1 MCLLSASAGFL
12 RHNYDESSQMETV
25 MEHDSQKPNLA
36 NSSDLMSNPDS
47 TSHLDLANNPDLESQ
62 SFNSGQQAHNL
73 DNSWH
78 SIPTKRSFIVLLVV
92 FSIIMLSAFGAKNLY
107 FRGDY
112 NIFFEG
118 TNKQLMAFDEIQTT
132 FAKTDNLAIVVAPED
147 GNVFT
152 PETLTLMQNLTV
164 DAWQIP
170 YSSRVDS
177 LANYQHTEAV
187 EDDLLVEDLLYEEYE
202 HTPERIAK
210 VKQIALNEPLLKNA
224 LVSASGDVTIVNV
237 TVQLPEVDKTAEVQ
251 EVIAAINTM
260 IAKYQAD
267 YPSVEFHKA
276 GIIAMNNAFMMSAQ
290 EDSST
295 LVPLMLLVVLV
306 FLTFMLRSFFSV
318 VATLVVIISSIVA
331 TMGLSGWA
339 GMFLSTA
346 TVNVPTLVLT
356 LAVADCVHVIV
367 TMRQA
372 MQRGMEKAQAIQYSI
387 KLNAMPIL
395 ITSVTTAIG
404 FLMMNMSDSPVL
416 RDFGNLSALGVIIA
430 CFLSVTMLPA
440 LLKLLPVKTLPANEA
455 AESKVTFMDK
465 LGDFVVANRKALLPI
480 STLVI
485 VSAAALIPLNKVNDE
500 SVKYF
505 DTSSEFRQA
514 ADFMEQT
521 VSGMTTISIAVKTN
535 ESQAIADPV
544 FLQAIG
550 DFTDWL
556 RVQPETDHVATL
568 SDVYMRLNKNM
579 HGDDDSYYQLP
590 LNRELAAQYLLLY
603 EMSLP
608 YGLDLNNQ
616 INVDKSSIKM
626 VLTVDNLGSVE
637 LVELEE
643 RIYSWFAANAPQYEV
658 VASSPSLM
666 FAHIGETNMASM
678 LSTLPITLVLIS
690 GLMIFALRS
699 VRLGVISLVPN
710 IAPAIIGF
718 GLWALISGEI
728 NLGLSVVVTLTL
740 GIVVDDAVHFLSK
753 YQRAR
758 LEGKSAEE
766 AVRCAFHTVGRALWI
781 TTVVLVAGFSVL
793 AMSSFRLNSDMGL
806 LSAIVIFIALVVDFI
821 LLPSLLMIFDK
832 QTHYAVKTQHGSKP
846 STKSQP
852 SSTGELST
860 STK

>member
-1 MCLLSASAGFL
+1 
-12 RHNYDESSQMETV
+12 METV
-25 MEHDSQKPNLA
+25 MEPQNQPSE
-36 NSSDLMSNPDS
+36 
-47 TSHLDLANNPDLESQ
+47 TQ
-62 SFNSGQQAHNL
+62 SAWYTL
-73 DNSWH
+73 
-78 SIPTKRSFIVLLVV
+78 PTQHSFITLFV
-92 FSIIMLSAFGAKNLY
+92 MLAVIAVATFGAKNLY

-132 FAKTDNLAIVVAPED
+132 FAKTDNLSIVIAPDD

-152 PETLTLMQNLTV
+152 PETLTLIQSLTV
-164 DAWQIP
+164 DSWQIP

-177 LANYQHTEAV
+177 IANYQHTEAL

-224 LVSASGDVTIVNV
+224 LVSESGDVTIVNV

-251 EVIAAINTM
+251 EVITAINAM
-260 IAKYQAD
+260 IGKYQAD
-267 YPSVEFHKA
+267 YPNVDFYKA
-276 GIIAMNNAFMMSAQ
+276 GIIAMNDAFMTSAQ

-306 FLTFMLRSFFSV
+306 FLTLMLRSFFSV
-318 VATLVVIISSIVA
+318 VATLVVIISSILA

-372 MQRGMEKAQAIQYSI
+372 MQRGMTKAEAIQYSI
-387 KLNAMPIL
+387 KLNFIPIL

-416 RDFGNLSALGVIIA
+416 RDFGNLSALGVMIA
-430 CFLSVTMLPA
+430 CLLSVSLLPA
-440 LLKLLPVKTLPANEA
+440 LLNLLPVKRLAPSTT
-455 AESKVTFMDK
+455 ESEKVTFMDK
-465 LGDFVVANRKALLPI
+465 LGDFVVNNRKTLLPG
-480 STLVI
+480 SALVI
-485 VSAAALIPLNKVNDE
+485 VIAAALIPLNKVNDE

-505 DTSSEFRQA
+505 DTSNEFRQA

-521 VSGMTTISIAVKTN
+521 ISGMTNLSIAIKTN
-535 ESQAIADPV
+535 ESQGIADPV

-550 DFTDWL
+550 DFTEWL

-568 SDVYMRLNKNM
+568 SDVYKRLNKNM
-579 HGDDDSYYQLP
+579 HSDDPSYYQLP
-590 LNRELAAQYLLLY
+590 LDRELAAQYLLLY

-643 RIYSWFAANAPQYEV
+643 RIYAWFAANAPQYEV

-690 GLMIFALRS
+690 ALMIFALRS

-758 LEGKSAEE
+758 KEGQSAEQ
-766 AVRCAFHTVGRALWI
+766 AVRYAFHTVGRALWI

-793 AMSSFRLNSDMGL
+793 ALSGFRLNADMGL

-821 LLPSLLMIFDK
+821 LLPILLMIFDK
-832 QTHYAVKTQHGSKP
+832 ENHYVSDAKKQTPETRTTSANQTQP
-846 STKSQP
+846 NLAAQ
-852 SSTGELST
+852 LST

>member
-1 MCLLSASAGFL
+1 MENEN
-12 RHNYDESSQMETV
+12 HNATANPST
-25 MEHDSQKPNLA
+25 DSGW
-36 NSSDLMSNPDS
+36 
-47 TSHLDLANNPDLESQ
+47 Q
-62 SFNSGQQAHNL
+62 SL
-73 DNSWH
+73 
-78 SIPTKRSFIVLLVV
+78 PTKRSFIVLLVV
-92 FSIIMLSAFGAKNLY
+92 FSIIILSALGAKNLY

-132 FAKTDNLAIVVAPED
+132 FAKTDNLAIVIAPSD

-152 PETLTLMQNLTV
+152 PKTLTLIQDLTL
-164 DAWQIP
+164 DAWQVP

-187 EDDLLVEDLLYEEYE
+187 EDDLLVEDLLYEEYA

-210 VKQIALNEPLLKNA
+210 VKQIALNEPLLKNS
-224 LVSASGDVTIVNV
+224 LISESGDVTVVNI
-237 TVQLPEVDKTAEVQ
+237 TVQLPEVDKTREVQ
-251 EVIAAINTM
+251 EVIVAINSM
-260 IAKYQAD
+260 IDKYQAE
-267 YPSVEFHKA
+267 YPDMTFHKA
-276 GIIAMNNAFMMSAQ
+276 GIIAMNNAFMTSAQ

-372 MQRGMEKAQAIQYSI
+372 MQRGMDKAQAIQYSI
-387 KLNAMPIL
+387 KLNALPIL

-416 RDFGNLSALGVIIA
+416 RDFGNLSALGVMIA

-440 LLKLLPVKTLPANEA
+440 LLKLLPVKTLKADNNA
-455 AESKVTFMDK
+455 DSKVTFMDK
-465 LGDFVVANRKALLPI
+465 LGDFVVTNRKALLPI

-485 VSAAALIPLNKVNDE
+485 IVAAALIPLNKVNDD

-505 DTSSEFRQA
+505 DQSSEFRQA
-514 ADFMEQT
+514 ADFMEET
-521 VSGMTTISIAVKTN
+521 ISGMTSISIAVKTN
-535 ESQAIADPV
+535 ESQGIADPV
-544 FLQAIG
+544 FLKAIG
-550 DFTDWL
+550 DFTQWL

-579 HGDDDSYYQLP
+579 HGDDSAYYQLP
-590 LNRELAAQYLLLY
+590 LDRELAAQYLLLY

-643 RIYSWFAANAPQYEV
+643 RIYAWFAENAPQYQV
-658 VASSPSLM
+658 LASSPSLM
-666 FAHIGETNMASM
+666 FAHIGETNMTSM

-690 GLMIFALRS
+690 ALMIFALRS
-699 VRLGVISLVPN
+699 TRLGIISLVPN

-758 LEGKSAEE
+758 IDGKSAEE
-766 AVRCAFHTVGRALWI
+766 SVRYAFHTVGRALWI

-793 AMSSFRLNSDMGL
+793 AMSSFRLNSDMGQ
-806 LSAIVIFIALVVDFI
+806 LSAIVIFIALVVDFV

-832 QTHYAVKTQHGSKP
+832 KTHYTSKAA
-846 STKSQP
+846 STKDDANNPIHAVSA
-852 SSTGELST
+852 TA
-860 STK
+860 K

>member
-1 MCLLSASAGFL
+1 MEPQNQPSETQSAWYTL
-12 RHNYDESSQMETV
+12 
-25 MEHDSQKPNLA
+25 
-36 NSSDLMSNPDS
+36 
-47 TSHLDLANNPDLESQ
+47 
-62 SFNSGQQAHNL
+62 
-73 DNSWH
+73 
-78 SIPTKRSFIVLLVV
+78 PTQRSFITLFVVLAVIAV
-92 FSIIMLSAFGAKNLY
+92 ATFGAKNLY

-132 FAKTDNLAIVVAPED
+132 FAKTDNLSIVIAPDD

-152 PETLTLMQNLTV
+152 PETLTLVQNLTV
-164 DAWQIP
+164 DSWQIP

-177 LANYQHTEAV
+177 IANYQHTEAF

-251 EVIAAINTM
+251 EVIVAINAM
-260 IAKYQAD
+260 IDKYQAQ
-267 YPSVEFHKA
+267 YPNVEFHKA
-276 GIIAMNNAFMMSAQ
+276 GIIAMNNAFMTSAQ

-318 VATLVVIISSIVA
+318 VATLVVIISSILA

-372 MQRGMEKAQAIQYSI
+372 MQRGMTKAEAIQYSI
-387 KLNAMPIL
+387 KLNFIPIL

-416 RDFGNLSALGVIIA
+416 RDFGNLSALGVMIA
-430 CFLSVTMLPA
+430 CLLSVSLLPA
-440 LLKLLPVKTLPANEA
+440 LLNLLPVKRLAPTTNES
-455 AESKVTFMDK
+455 EKVTFMDK
-465 LGDFVVANRKALLPI
+465 LGDFVVNNRKALLPV

-485 VSAAALIPLNKVNDE
+485 VVAAALIPLNKVNDE

-505 DTSSEFRQA
+505 DTSNEFRQA

-521 VSGMTTISIAVKTN
+521 ISGMTNLSIAIKTN
-535 ESQAIADPV
+535 ESQGIADPV

-550 DFTDWL
+550 DFTEWL

-568 SDVYMRLNKNM
+568 SDVYKRLNKNM
-579 HGDDDSYYQLP
+579 HGDDPSYYQLP
-590 LNRELAAQYLLLY
+590 LDRELAAQYLLLY

-643 RIYSWFAANAPQYEV
+643 RIY
-658 VASSPSLM
+658 
-666 FAHIGETNMASM
+666 T
-678 LSTLPITLVLIS
+678 
-690 GLMIFALRS
+690 
-699 VRLGVISLVPN
+699 
-710 IAPAIIGF
+710 
-718 GLWALISGEI
+718 
-728 NLGLSVVVTLTL
+728 
-740 GIVVDDAVHFLSK
+740 
-753 YQRAR
+753 
-758 LEGKSAEE
+758 
-766 AVRCAFHTVGRALWI
+766 
-781 TTVVLVAGFSVL
+781 
-793 AMSSFRLNSDMGL
+793 
-806 LSAIVIFIALVVDFI
+806 
-821 LLPSLLMIFDK
+821 
-832 QTHYAVKTQHGSKP
+832 HGS
-846 STKSQP
+846 QP
-852 SSTGELST
+852 MHLNMKWSRLVHH
-860 STK
+860 